1 MSCTEQGSLAGSFA
15 LKLQLKSCLVCMAA
29 LVLLSGCSKKSASP
43 ESSGMPVAR
52 PFKDLRDL
60 PGTIANVTLTSNTV
74 RIDESTTHRI
84 LKSIGSDGDIFVF
97 DNSDSRVQNLH
108 EGQIFL
114 LDKVAVRKVLAVAK
128 KDNLIIVG
136 TDYASLT
143 DFIQQGQLKWTAP
156 IKFGS
161 LFSAKDSS
169 APSRPAP
176 SMWFIPN
183 GTVYAAG
190 TELSYSGKVDDWDT
204 SMRVTPSSNRLDVA
218 FRVSRSS
225 QGMNVMTAAK
235 GYLKDFLSSADIQV
249 AQGDLSNFSYNATDL
264 NGEVDVQYAATRDG
278 EAAGIDKPNI
288 KLPPLAKIPMP
299 IDGIPF
305 MLTINANLILKPGF
319 GAKKEAASGSFQI
332 TYSGDE
338 GFQVKGG
345 DPQSSSTIDGSGTI
359 GRVQTASLA
368 PHAILIGLAAPK
380 ITLSLG
386 MQSAMDVLQQAF
398 PSSLA
403 DSLGDFL
410 ANTSA
415 GKWAKKK
422 MNSSFKTE
430 AAAYVQTVA
439 VGTMASEGSLGLL
452 PCKLTRLLLQ
462 FEGGAD
468 AYLLGQKAADKHLM
482 IAKKEFV
489 VREPDVKACGD
500 K

>member
-1 MSCTEQGSLAGSFA
+1 MNLQAKLCLLCLAA
-15 LKLQLKSCLVCMAA
+15 V
-29 LVLLSGCSKKSASP
+29 VLLSGCSKKDAP
-43 ESSGMPVAR
+43 HQTSGIPVAR

-74 RIDESTTHRI
+74 RIDDSTTHRI

-97 DNSDSRVQNLH
+97 DNSDQRIQNLH
-108 EGQIFL
+108 EGQVFL
-114 LDKVAVRKVLAVAK
+114 LDNVAVRKVLAVAK

-143 DFIQQGQLKWTAP
+143 DFIQQGQLKWSAP

-161 LFSAKDSS
+161 LLAAKDSPPPLNSS
-169 APSRPAP
+169 AS
-176 SMWFIPN
+176 STWFIPD
-183 GTVYAAG
+183 GTVYAAR

-204 SMRVTPSSNRLDVA
+204 NMKVTPSSNRLDLEFKV
-218 FRVSRSS
+218 FKSF
-225 QGMNVMTAAK
+225 QGMTVMTSAK
-235 GYLKDFLSSADIQV
+235 GYLKDFLSSADIEV
-249 AQGDLSNFSYNATDL
+249 AQGDLSNFSYDATDL
-264 NGEVDVQYAATRDG
+264 NGELNVQYAATRDG

-299 IDGIPF
+299 IGGIPF

-319 GAKKEAASGSFQI
+319 GAKKEAASGSFQV
-332 TYSGDE
+332 TYNGDE

-345 DPQSSSTIDGSGTI
+345 SPQSSSTIDGTGTI
-359 GRVQTASLA
+359 GKVATASLA

-403 DSLGDFL
+403 DSLSDFL
-410 ANTSA
+410 ANSSA

-422 MNSSFKTE
+422 LNSTFKTE

-439 VGTMASEGSLGLL
+439 VGTMTSEGSLGLL

>member
-1 MSCTEQGSLAGSFA
+1 M
-15 LKLQLKSCLVCMAA
+15 
-29 LVLLSGCSKKSASP
+29 
-43 ESSGMPVAR
+43 
-52 PFKDLRDL
+52 
-60 PGTIANVTLTSNTV
+60 
-74 RIDESTTHRI
+74 
-84 LKSIGSDGDIFVF
+84 
-97 DNSDSRVQNLH
+97 
-108 EGQIFL
+108 L
-114 LDKVAVRKVLAVAK
+114 LDNVAVRRVLAVGR
-128 KDNLIIVG
+128 KDNLIVVG

-143 DFIQQGQLKWTAP
+143 DFIQQGQLKWSAP
-156 IKFGS
+156 IRFGS
-161 LFSAKDSS
+161 LFSAKDESIV
-169 APSRPAP
+169 PHHPL
-176 SMWFIPN
+176 SMWLIPD
-183 GTVYAAG
+183 GTVYAADG
-190 TELSYSGKVDDWDT
+190 ALSYSGKVDGWDAT
-204 SMRVTPSSNRLDVA
+204 MSVTPSSNRLDVA
-218 FRVSRSS
+218 FKVSKNY
-225 QGMNVMTAAK
+225 QGMNVMTSAK

-249 AQGDLSNFSYNATDL
+249 AQGDLSNFSYKASGL

-305 MLTINANLILKPGF
+305 MLTISANLILKPGF

-332 TYSGDE
+332 TYNGDE

-345 DPQSSSTIDGSGTI
+345 NAQSSSTIDGNGTI
-359 GRVQTASLA
+359 GRIQTASLA
-368 PHAILIGLAAPK
+368 PHAILIGVAAPK

-398 PSSLA
+398 PSGLA
-403 DSLGDFL
+403 DSLNDFL

-439 VGTMASEGSLGLL
+439 VGTMTSEGSLGMI

-462 FEGGAD
+462 FQGGAD
-468 AYLLGQKAADKHLM
+468 AYLLGQKSAGKDLT

-489 VREPDVKACGD
+489 IREPDINACGD

>member
-1 MSCTEQGSLAGSFA
+1 MKSTRQFCLTCLA
-15 LKLQLKSCLVCMAA
+15 V
-29 LVLLSGCSKKSASP
+29 LVLLAGCSKKNASR
-43 ESSGMPVAR
+43 ESSSLLVAR

-84 LKSIGSDGDIFVF
+84 SKSIGSDGDVFVF
-97 DNSDSRVQNLH
+97 DNSDQRIQTLH
-108 EGQIFL
+108 EGQVLL
-114 LDKVAVRKVLAVAK
+114 LDNVTVRKVLAVAK

-143 DFIQQGQLKWTAP
+143 DFIQQGQLKWNAP
-156 IKFGS
+156 IRFGS
-161 LFSAKDSS
+161 LSAERDAPTVPSS
-169 APSRPAP
+169 PAP
-176 SMWFIPN
+176 SMWSMPD
-183 GTVYAAG
+183 GTVYAAESG
-190 TELSYSGKVDDWDT
+190 LSYSGKVDDWDT
-204 SMRVTPSSNRLDVA
+204 SMSVTPTSNRLDLS
-218 FRVSRSS
+218 FKVSRSY
-225 QGMNVMTAAK
+225 QGMNVMTSAK
-235 GYLKDFLSSADIQV
+235 GYIKDFLSSADIQV
-249 AQGDLSNFSYNATDL
+249 AQGDLSNFSYNASDL
-264 NGEVDVQYAATRDG
+264 NGAVDIQYAATRDG

-319 GAKKEAASGSFQI
+319 GAKKEAASGSFHI
-332 TYSGDE
+332 TYNGDE

-345 DPQSSSTIDGSGTI
+345 NPQSSSTIDGTGNI
-359 GRVQTASLA
+359 GQIQTASLA
-368 PHAILIGLAAPK
+368 PHAILIGVAAPK

-403 DSLGDFL
+403 DSLSDFL
-410 ANTSA
+410 SNSSA

-422 MNSSFKTE
+422 ANSSFKTE
-430 AAAYVQTVA
+430 ASAYVQTVA
-439 VGTMASEGSLGLL
+439 VGTMASEGSLGLV

-462 FEGGAD
+462 FQGGAD
-468 AYLLGQKAADKHLM
+468 AYLLGQKTAGKELT

-489 VREPDVKACGD
+489 VREPDINACGE

>member
-1 MSCTEQGSLAGSFA
+1 M
-15 LKLQLKSCLVCMAA
+15 KLRRKLCLVCMAA
-29 LVLLSGCSKKSASP
+29 FMLLSGCSKKTASH

-74 RIDESTTHRI
+74 RIDESTTRRE

-114 LDKVAVRKVLAVAK
+114 LDNVAVRKVLAVAK

-161 LFSAKDSS
+161 LFSTKDSS
-169 APSRPAP
+169 VPSRPAP

-204 SMRVTPSSNRLDVA
+204 TMRVTPGSNRLDVA
-218 FRVSRSS
+218 LKVFKSHE
-225 QGMNVMTAAK
+225 GMTVVTSAK

-249 AQGDLSNFSYNATDL
+249 AQGDLSNFSYNATGL

-305 MLTINANLILKPGF
+305 LLTINANLILKPGF

-332 TYSGDE
+332 TYNGDE

-345 DPQSSSTIDGSGTI
+345 NPQSSSTIDGSGTI

-398 PSSLA
+398 PSGLA
-403 DSLGDFL
+403 DSLSDFL

-422 MNSSFKTE
+422 MDSSFKTE
-430 AAAYVQTVA
+430 AAAFVETVA
-439 VGTMASEGSLGLL
+439 IGTMASEGSLGLV

-462 FEGGAD
+462 FQGGAD
-468 AYLLGQKAADKHLM
+468 VYLLGQKAADKDLI

-489 VREPDVKACGD
+489 VREPDVNACGE

>member
-1 MSCTEQGSLAGSFA
+1 MNLQA
-15 LKLQLKSCLVCMAA
+15 KLCLLCMAA
-29 LVLLSGCSKKSASP
+29 VVLLSGCSKKDAP
-43 ESSGMPVAR
+43 HQTSGIPVAR

-74 RIDESTTHRI
+74 RIDDSTTHRI

-97 DNSDSRVQNLH
+97 DNSDQRIQNLH
-108 EGQIFL
+108 EGQVFL
-114 LDKVAVRKVLAVAK
+114 LDNVAVRKVLAVAK

-143 DFIQQGQLKWTAP
+143 DFIQQGQLKWSAP

-161 LFSAKDSS
+161 LLAAKDLSLPSHSS
-169 APSRPAP
+169 AST
-176 SMWFIPN
+176 WFIPD

-204 SMRVTPSSNRLDVA
+204 NMKVTPSSNRLDLEFKV
-218 FRVSRSS
+218 FKSF
-225 QGMNVMTAAK
+225 QGMTVMTSAK
-235 GYLKDFLSSADIQV
+235 GYLKDFLSSADIEV
-249 AQGDLSNFSYNATDL
+249 AQGDLSNFSYDATDL
-264 NGEVDVQYAATRDG
+264 NGELNVQYAATRDG

-299 IDGIPF
+299 IGGIPF

-319 GAKKEAASGSFQI
+319 GAKKEAASGSFQV
-332 TYSGDE
+332 TYNGDE

-345 DPQSSSTIDGSGTI
+345 SPQSSSTIDGTGTI
-359 GRVQTASLA
+359 GKVATASLA

-403 DSLGDFL
+403 DSLSDFL
-410 ANTSA
+410 ANSSA

-422 MNSSFKTE
+422 LNSTFKTE

-439 VGTMASEGSLGLL
+439 VGTMTSEGSLGLL

-468 AYLLGQKAADKHLM
+468 AYLLGQQAADKHLM